1 MRQSFE
7 FRAII
12 GVLIW
17 IGIVAGGIIFAR
29 QSFNRAPSATTQ
41 LLKYVGKQRHVVELD
56 FSGNLLLK
64 IGDPVFLPDSDQVA
78 PIGYVSRV
86 EVDDRYIR
94 QLAYATKATVCF
106 FGTAPEIRE
115 GDVMEYHE
123 APDTAAWVLKTMLP
137 PAKREE
143 IGALILEAFRE
154 HQDEI
159 VAELRPVV
167 EASLKDAASVI
178 REDIKAAFQAREN
191 QIRKI
196 GQRYQSDLI
205 EKEIVP
211 LIQQEIWP
219 VVREESEPL
228 AGEVGNE
235 IWKEVSMF
243 RFGWRYLYDKTPLPD
258 RKLTEKEFKRFADEK
273 AIPILESHMG
283 DFVELQKRLIRRI
296 AANPVVNET
305 VSKSLKKIVQDP
317 EVQDLISEVFRE
329 VIMNNSRLKEVLEE
343 RWSGPQA
350 KYAMAMTNY
359 RLEPTIRD
367 IGISLFGTP
376 QGDITPEFAKVV
388 RHRILH
394 KDSRWF
400 TLVQPKTRADSMSLR
415 TLPLPK
421 SLPVQIATTES
432 EIPYLPS
439 RERN

>member
-1 MRQSFE
+1 
-7 FRAII
+7 
-12 GVLIW
+12 
-17 IGIVAGGIIFAR
+17 
-29 QSFNRAPSATTQ
+29 
-41 LLKYVGKQRHVVELD
+41 
-56 FSGNLLLK
+56 
-64 IGDPVFLPDSDQVA
+64 
-78 PIGYVSRV
+78 
-86 EVDDRYIR
+86 
-94 QLAYATKATVCF
+94 
-106 FGTAPEIRE
+106 
-115 GDVMEYHE
+115 
-123 APDTAAWVLKTMLP
+123 MLP
-137 PAKREE
+137 KAKRQE
-143 IGALILEAFRE
+143 IGALILKAFRE

-178 REDIKAAFQAREN
+178 REDIKSAFQAREN

-219 VVREESEPL
+219 IVREESEPL
-228 AGEVGNE
+228 AVVVGNE
-235 IWKEVSMF
+235 IWKEVSVF

-273 AIPILESHMG
+273 AIPVLESHMG

-317 EVQDLISEVFRE
+317 EVQDLISDVFRE
-329 VIMNNSRLKEVLEE
+329 VIMNNDRLKEVLEE

-350 KYAMAMTNY
+350 KYAMALANY

-376 QGDITPEFAKVV
+376 QGDITPEFAQVV

-400 TLVQPKTRADSMSLR
+400 TLVQPNSSTDATSLR
-415 TLPLPK
+415 TLPPPK

-432 EIPYLPS
+432 EIPYIPS